1 MSKFVKFLVVSLVL
15 FFSISSSFAQDTD
28 ELLAAMVE
36 AKFSEKEEL
45 VEKIGNLKTEFS
57 LKILQSLENGTL
69 YYIKENKNIV
79 YAEKIDSA
87 TQVLGSYF
95 LQDPLNFNGE
105 LTRIAIERSS
115 SGEYLSNVE

>member
-1 MSKFVKFLVVSLVL
+1 MKRNLDYYPYYF
-15 FFSISSSFAQDTD
+15 
-28 ELLAAMVE
+28 EYAA
-36 AKFSEKEEL
+36 
-45 VEKIGNLKTEFS
+45 
-57 LKILQSLENGTL
+57 
-69 YYIKENKNIV
+69 
-79 YAEKIDSA
+79 KIDSA